1 MKNNRKYKLDL
12 SGNITISSEEHIRFL
27 NEFAKFVGKNKR
39 KSKKTKGKFIL

>member
-12 SGNITISSEEHIRFL
+12 SGNMTLSPEEYIKFL

-39 KSKKTKGKFIL
+39 KSEKIKGKFVL

>member
-12 SGNITISSEEHIRFL
+12 SENKTLSPQEYIKFL

-39 KSKKTKGKFIL
+39 KSEKIKGKFVL